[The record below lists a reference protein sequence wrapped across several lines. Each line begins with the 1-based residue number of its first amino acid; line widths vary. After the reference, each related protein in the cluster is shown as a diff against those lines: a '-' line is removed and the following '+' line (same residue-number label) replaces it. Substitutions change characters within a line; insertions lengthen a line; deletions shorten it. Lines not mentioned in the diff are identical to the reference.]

1 MWILWGII
9 QIISLAALSSQ
20 VLTSWMM
27 ISNMAPCALSGRG
40 WVHMVN
46 FEQILQIL
54 VQFISRRKDV
64 MKKITPIHCP

>member
-9 QIISLAALSSQ
+9 QILSLAGLSSQ

-40 WVHMVN
+40 AHMVN

-54 VQFISRRKDV
+54 VQSISRKKDV
-64 MKKITPIHCP
+64 MKKITPIHWP